1 MSYKDF
7 CKRVSALVHKAGS
20 EAIFKNEDGRYIAC
34 CHTVGKGC
42 VIILGNSVSRSVLV
56 KWGSGH
62 AAIAH
67 I

>member
-7 CKRVSALVHKAGS
+7 CKKVSALVHKVGS
-20 EAIFKNEDGRYIAC
+20 EAVFENEDGRYIARC
-34 CHTVGKGC
+34 SD
-42 VIILGNSVSRSVLV
+42 VIIFGNSVSRSVLV

>member
-1 MSYKDF
+1 MSYRDF
-7 CKRVSALVHKAGS
+7 CLRVLALVHKAGS
-20 EAIFKNEDGRYIAC
+20 EAVFANEDGRYIARC
-34 CHTVGKGC
+34 SDVT
-42 VIILGNSVSRSVLV
+42 ILGNSVSRSVLV